1 VQGKQSLFINLVLRL
16 GLILL
21 VSLGVLAG
29 VSTLYVKQAVT
40 SQLMAEADRFGDT
53 VKLGTRYAMM
63 NNIRDDIMK
72 IILNIARRK
81 DVERLRI
88 FHKDGQ
94 IRFSSKPD
102 EIDQF
107 VNIRDYACQVC
118 HRHDPPPKSLSTR
131 ERVRFFST
139 PDGKQHLGIISPIYN
154 EPGCSTASCHAHSGG
169 TTVLGILDI
178 VVSMDQVGRE
188 VGYLARL
195 YGLLAALIFLVTALL
210 VARYLLHF
218 VTRPVQKMIRG
229 TQMIASGRPFD
240 PSVVH
245 HDDEMGRLARA
256 IGSMGTEI
264 LRQRDELLA
273 ANRKLQCANRELE
286 DRSHRDPLTGLF
298 NRRYLIKVFS
308 RELERACRYGYDLS
322 VLMLDVDYF
331 KQVNDR
337 HGHLCGD
344 AVLQGLADVLRKTVR
359 ATDVIARY
367 GGEEVVVLLLETD
380 LEQAVAIAEKIRLA
394 IAAHHI
400 CCEEAR
406 ISVTVS
412 IGVAAG
418 PTRETVHCTD
428 LLDAADQAMYQAK
441 AGGRNMVVPAAKK
454 GDAAAETENHRNEG
468 ENG

>member
-1 VQGKQSLFINLVLRL
+1 VQRKQSLFINLILGL

-29 VSTLYVKQAVT
+29 VSILYVKEAVT
-40 SQLMAEADRFGDT
+40 DQLMAEADRFGDT

-63 NNIRDDIMK
+63 DNVRGDIMK
-72 IILNIARRK
+72 IIENIARRK

-88 FHKDGQ
+88 FHKDGR
-94 IRFSSKPD
+94 IRFSSTPE
-102 EIDQF
+102 EIDRF
-107 VNIRDYACQVC
+107 VNIRDYACRVC
-118 HRHDPPPKSLSTR
+118 HRHNPPPKSLPIR

-139 PDGKQHLGIISPIYN
+139 PDGQRHLGIISPIYN
-154 EPGCSTASCHAHSGG
+154 EAGCSSASCHAHSAA

-178 VVSMDQVGRE
+178 VVSMDQVDRE
-188 VGYLARL
+188 VGSLERT
-195 YGLLAALIFLVTALL
+195 YGLVAALIFLVTALL
-210 VARYLLHF
+210 VARYLFRF
-218 VTRPVQKMIRG
+218 VTRPVQKMIEG
-229 TQMIASGRPFD
+229 TQMIASGQPFD
-240 PSVVH
+240 PGVVH
-245 HDDEMGRLARA
+245 RDDEMGRLARA

-264 LRQRDELLA
+264 LRQREELLE
-273 ANRKLQCANRELE
+273 ANRELQHANRELE

-298 NRRYLIKVFS
+298 NRRYLVKVFS
-308 RELERACRYGYDLS
+308 RELERARRYGHPLS
-322 VLMLDVDYF
+322 VLMLDVDHF

-337 HGHLCGD
+337 YGHLCGD
-344 AVLQGLADVLRKTVR
+344 AVLQGLADVLGKSVR

-367 GGEEVVVLLLETD
+367 GGEEVVVLLLETA
-380 LEQAVAIAEKIRLA
+380 LEKAVAIAEKIRLA

-441 AGGRNMVVPAAKK
+441 AGGRNRVVPA
-454 GDAAAETENHRNEG
+454 GMAADVSAG
-468 ENG
+468 EK